1 MNSENTTIADHSLPP
16 VSTPVVSRRAVFFIG
31 GYDPK
36 SADSFFDRLDREAER
51 FEDLWD
57 VETRIDDRVRV
68 SANITRQTRR
78 LTDPQNR
85 WDVET
90 DFNFVCLDSIVQR
103 DFDRPLQERV
113 WRYLKTFADYNLT
126 GTGFA
131 FMHHA
136 WRFWF
141 YFMYPFTML
150 ALGFVVSLVLG
161 LLIATSGVVLA
172 WLTAPIFFAIAMTSF
187 IKLVAKPYFVFHL
200 MDLWSFSAD
209 VIHQRRPDMD
219 VIFDELA
226 EAVAA
231 TPTHYDEIIL
241 VGHSTGG
248 ALILEAAARALDRNP
263 DLAGRENRF
272 WIMTVGSTSL
282 KVGLHPDAQ
291 WYRDHVNFA
300 LSRSNAQWVEYQ
312 CQSDIINFSRTNPA
326 KLMGFDR
333 TEPPHFKRFGL
344 RVKRMVSSQ
353 TYQRI
358 KRNFFRVHY
367 QFVFGNTRRYF
378 YDFPAICFGP
388 AQLALRV
395 AQPEGFNKHLHPGLP
410 DAADRDDEQDDRK

>member
-1 MNSENTTIADHSLPP
+1 LNRENTTIADNSVSP
-16 VSTPVVSRRAVFFIG
+16 VPDTVVSRRAVFFVG

-36 SADSFFDRLDREAER
+36 SANSFFDRLDRETER

-78 LTDPQNR
+78 LTDPENR

-90 DFNFVCLDSIVQR
+90 DFNFVCLDSIVQK
-103 DFDRPLQERV
+103 DFNRPFQERV
-113 WRYLKTFADYNLT
+113 WRYLKTFGDYNLS

-131 FMHHA
+131 FMRHA

-172 WLTAPIFFAIAMTSF
+172 WLTAPIFFGIAMASF
-187 IKLVAKPYFVFHL
+187 IKLVAKPYFVLHL

-209 VIHQRRPDMD
+209 VIHRRRPDMD
-219 VIFDELA
+219 EIFEELA
-226 EAVAA
+226 DAVAA
-231 TPTHYDEIIL
+231 TPAHYDEIIL

-248 ALILEAAARALDRNP
+248 ALILEAAARALERNP
-263 DLAGRENRF
+263 DLTAKENRF

-282 KVGLHPDAQ
+282 KVGMHPDAQ
-291 WYRDHVNFA
+291 WYRDHVNSA
-300 LSRSNAQWVEYQ
+300 LSRSNARWVEYQ

-326 KLMGFDR
+326 RLMGFDE
-333 TEPPHFKRFGL
+333 TEEPHFKRFGL

-388 AQLALRV
+388 AGVTLRV
-395 AQPEGFNKHLHPGLP
+395 AQPQGFNEHLHPGLP
-410 DAADRDDEQDDRK
+410 AAADRDDEQDDHR

>member
-1 MNSENTTIADHSLPP
+1 MHRENTTIAANTA
-16 VSTPVVSRRAVFFIG
+16 STVADTVVRRRAVFFIG

-36 SADSFFDRLDREAER
+36 SAEAFFDRLDRETER
-51 FEDLWD
+51 FEDLWE
-57 VETRIDDRVRV
+57 VETRTDSQVQV
-68 SANITRQTRR
+68 SANITCQTRHI
-78 LTDPQNR
+78 TDPENR
-85 WDVET
+85 WHVKT
-90 DFNFVCLDSIVQR
+90 DFNFVCLDSIVQK
-103 DFDRPLQERV
+103 DFNRPLQDRV
-113 WRYLKTFADYNLT
+113 WRYLKTFADYNLS
-126 GTGFA
+126 GTGLA
-131 FMHHA
+131 FMRHA

-150 ALGFVVSLVLG
+150 ALGFVISLVLG

-172 WLTAPIFFAIAMTSF
+172 WLTAPIFFGIAMTSF

-209 VIHQRRPDMD
+209 IIHRRRPDMD
-219 VIFDELA
+219 AVFDELA
-226 EAVAA
+226 AAVAIS
-231 TPTHYDEIIL
+231 PSDYDEIIM

-263 DLAGRENRF
+263 DLAKSDDRF

-291 WYRDHVNFA
+291 WYRHHVNSA
-300 LSRSNAQWVEYQ
+300 MSRSNARWVEYQ

-333 TEPPHFKRFGL
+333 SEEPYFKRFGL

-353 TYQRI
+353 TYKRI
-358 KRNFFRVHY
+358 KRSFFRVHY

-388 AQLALRV
+388 ARLALRV
-395 AQPEGFNKHLHPGLP
+395 AQPQGFKQHLHPGLP
-410 DAADRDDEQDDRK
+410 DSADRDSEQDDHR